1 MRYDHESMLPIRAF
15 MKVGG
20 RMTLEGGKGEKP
32 AAPDYSQISQ
42 SNTEAAKISQQ
53 TAREQMAFQRQVY
66 NESKPQQERLYDL
79 ASRVANQQMD
89 ISSQNQQ
96 HASQQWNYYD
106 QTYKPLEQR
115 MVREAETY
123 DSKARQ
129 EQQAGQA
136 TADVRAQMN
145 NVTAQQNRALTG
157 MGVNPNSGRFVGLN
171 KSQGIQSAASQA
183 GAATGARNAVVDKGI
198 GLRAGAAGFGR
209 NMPNTAA
216 QSYGLATN
224 AGSAAVGSQNTGFM
238 AGTAYPGLLNS
249 GFGNMINAQGQQISA
264 NLGYGQL
271 QNQGYGIQAGMY
283 NANAGAEGAA
293 YGAGIGLLG
302 MVGARGLASYNAGN
316 GGTP

>member
-20 RMTLEGGKGEKP
+20 RMTLEGGGKGSQP
-32 AAPDYSQISQ
+32 AAPDYSSIAQ
-42 SNTEAAKISQQ
+42 SNKEAAQIAQQ

-79 ASRVANQQMD
+79 ASRVANQQME
-89 ISSQNQQ
+89 ISNQNQQ
-96 HASQQWNYYD
+96 HANQQWDYYD
-106 QTYKPLEQR
+106 RTYKPLEQR
-115 MVREAETY
+115 MVKEAETY

-136 TADVRAQMN
+136 TADVRSQMA
-145 NVTAQQNRALTG
+145 NVNAQQNRAMLG
-157 MGVNPNSGRFVGLN
+157 MGVNPNSGRFAGLS
-171 KSQGIQSAASQA
+171 KSQSIQTGASVA

-216 QSYGLATN
+216 QAYGLATG

-249 GFGNMINAQGQQISA
+249 GYSNMINAQGQQMNA

-271 QNQGYGIQAGMY
+271 LNQGYGIQAGMY

-293 YGAGIGLLG
+293 IGAGIGLLG
-302 MVGARGLASYNAGN
+302 MVGARGMASYNAGN
-316 GGTP
+316 GT

>member
-20 RMTLEGGKGEKP
+20 RMTLEGGGKGSQP
-32 AAPDYSQISQ
+32 ATPDYSSIAQ
-42 SNTEAAKISQQ
+42 SNSEAAKIAQQ

-66 NESKPQQERLYDL
+66 NESKPQQERLYDM
-79 ASRVANQQMD
+79 ASRVANQQME
-89 ISSQNQQ
+89 ISNQNQQ
-96 HASQQWNYYD
+96 HANQQWNYYD

-115 MVREAETY
+115 MVNEAQTY

-145 NVTAQQNRALTG
+145 NVNAQQNRALLG
-157 MGVNPNSGRFVGLN
+157 MGVNPNSGRFAGLN
-171 KSQGIQSAASQA
+171 KAQAVQTGASTA

-216 QSYGLATN
+216 QAYGLATG

-249 GFGNMINAQGQQISA
+249 GYNNMIAAQGQQINA

-271 QNQGYGIQAGMY
+271 LNQGYGVQAGMY

-293 YGAGIGLLG
+293 YGAGIGLIG
-302 MVGARGLASYNAGN
+302 MLGARGMASYNAGN
-316 GGTP
+316 GS